1 MSNIQKQHKISPAI
15 AWLTIQKF
23 IIFYCPLDGEHTTD
37 EFLTKWGVCFLKL
50 VIYYFCYIASMPVY
64 SNNFFFSIF
73 CLKYPWSRI
82 RITKKGLQR
91 MVVWYNAV
99 ERRMLESRIVV

>member
-1 MSNIQKQHKISPAI
+1 MRVAYQ
-15 AWLTIQKF
+15 
-23 IIFYCPLDGEHTTD
+23 D

-64 SNNFFFSIF
+64 SNNFFFSTF